1 MDELV
6 TDLMS
11 EDVTTVEPTATI
23 VEAALKMLERN
34 VHELPVIGDDNESLG
49 MVRAEDLL
57 AATGDTISELVK
69 PARLSV
75 PKDISSYEAVERM
88 NDSGS
93 LYAVITDGKKF
104 VGMVTWQ
111 DVLRAFK
118 DH

>member
-1 MDELV
+1 MEESV

-11 EDVTTVEPTATI
+11 EDVTTVGPTATI

-34 VHELPVIGDDNESLG
+34 VHELPVVGEDSESLG

-57 AATGDTISELVK
+57 AATGNTIADLVK
-69 PARLSV
+69 PARLTV
-75 PKDISSYEAVERM
+75 PRDISSYEAVERM

-104 VGMVTWQ
+104 VGLVTWQ

-118 DH
+118 GH